1 MFSCPVF
8 GSVFWCCFFIG
19 FFVFFNPLYASS
31 HSCFRFFIFL
41 FSGRSQYGI
50 FWQTEHCYCAILL
63 LQIHH
68 YEHTFARLQCRS
80 EFGCWPS
87 PGIWPSSAGQ
97 CACTGSGC
105 RGNES
110 IQDGGAVLSVSFICT
125 IHAAFQDTNWHY
137 WHILSPQSVSR
148 IISLPLACT
157 VVWHQTNH
165 SQGTGYK
172 SGPCGKGQ

>member
-1 MFSCPVF
+1 MFKPTWSITNHNS
-8 GSVFWCCFFIG
+8 SVVHKRRKYFSLTAFT
-19 FFVFFNPLYASS
+19 
-31 HSCFRFFIFL
+31 HFIFVC
-41 FSGRSQYGI
+41 I
-50 FWQTEHCYCAILL
+50 HC
-63 LQIHH
+63 
-68 YEHTFARLQCRS
+68 HTFPRLQCQS
-80 EFGCWPS
+80 VFSWWPS

-97 CACTGSGC
+97 CACTSSGC

-137 WHILSPQSVSR
+137 WHILSPESVSR
-148 IISLPLACT
+148 IISLPLVCT

-172 SGPCGKGQ
+172 SGPCGKRQ